1 MSTRQKK
8 RFQSG
13 SGLNDILKFFTDEKY
28 PGEHHAPGY
37 AYLGPGTRLDIAERR
52 ASQPINFLDSVAR
65 THDLNYE
72 RIQNDQRQH
81 PNKEA
86 NLKRVWA
93 ADDEFVRN
101 ASSKQAREAD
111 PLMAP
116 IASNLIKMK
125 SKLEQI
131 HVLPTQQFS
140 GFGIPKIDITN
151 QDPAL
156 KLRILAKKYNKIH
169 NKQQGGFAILAPILA
184 SIAGAL
190 VSKIYSTIENK
201 IKGTGI
207 KLHHKT
213 IPHKRKFLMKLMKHI
228 Y

>member
-1 MSTRQKK
+1 M
-8 RFQSG
+8 
-13 SGLNDILKFFTDEKY
+13 
-28 PGEHHAPGY
+28 
-37 AYLGPGTRLDIAERR
+37 
-52 ASQPINFLDSVAR
+52 AR

-93 ADDEFVRN
+93 ADAEFVRD

-151 QDPAL
+151 QDPAY
-156 KLRILAKKYNKIH
+156 KLRLLAKKYNKIH
-169 NKQQGGFAILAPILA
+169 NKQQGGMIAILAPILA

-213 IPHKRKFLMKLMKHI
+213 IPHKRKFLMKLIKHI